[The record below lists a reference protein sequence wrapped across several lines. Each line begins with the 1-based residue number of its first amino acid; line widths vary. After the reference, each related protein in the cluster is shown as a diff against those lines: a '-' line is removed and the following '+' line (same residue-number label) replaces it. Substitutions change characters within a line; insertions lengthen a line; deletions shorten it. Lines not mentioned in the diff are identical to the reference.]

1 MLLCSHYALAMC
13 HLSCKIFS
21 IANSDFYC
29 YSVIVMIISMIYV
42 KYGFMDKAA
51 SLFFLPLSVCFC
63 PYLCVCV
70 WLVVH
75 SIGAA
80 ALPDVVIE
88 IGIRIFRV
96 TATRN
101 KNICKENKIFGKMR
115 ITTEWILLKEKKK
128 RIHLRRA
135 EQRAKGSDKV
145 CTYTAIYHPHREL
158 QPHSCLHAHTTVH
171 ALHCNA
177 YRYICELMAKHSTN
191 ETEWATPSHA
201 T

>member
-115 ITTEWILLKEKKK
+115 ITTEWILLKEKKNGYISGAQSNEQK
-128 RIHLRRA
+128 DLTKCVPIRLYTILTENYSHIRA
-135 EQRAKGSDKV
+135 YTHTQL
-145 CTYTAIYHPHREL
+145 CTHCTAMHIDIY
-158 QPHSCLHAHTTVH
+158 V
-171 ALHCNA
+171 N
-177 YRYICELMAKHSTN
+177 
-191 ETEWATPSHA
+191 
-201 T
+201 